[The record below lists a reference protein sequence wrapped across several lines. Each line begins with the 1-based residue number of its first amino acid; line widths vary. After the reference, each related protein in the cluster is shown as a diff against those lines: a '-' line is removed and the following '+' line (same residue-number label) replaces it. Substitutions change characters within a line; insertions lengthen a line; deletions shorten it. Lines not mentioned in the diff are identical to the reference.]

1 MAIVG
6 REYAVVDGGKFQLT
20 GRMGWLAWL
29 FIHILFLVGFRNKL
43 SVLLQWVFAYIQRK
57 PGSRVFA
64 LRNENWRVGED
75 ET

>member
-6 REYAVVDGGKFQLT
+6 REYAVVDGGKFKLH
-20 GRMGWLAWL
+20 GRIGWLAWL

-43 SVLLQWVFAYIQRK
+43 SVLLQWTFAYIQRK

-64 LRNENWRVGED
+64 LRDKNWENTEN
-75 ET
+75 